1 MGGDWHQATGMED
14 IRRCECLSVP
24 FRVGCLLIFFAQ
36 DQLMTRAPTCQRCQS
51 LRHECYGLP
60 DRVCG
65 RCQRDKKT
73 CQDVVFVGK
82 SPSHFLG
89 YLWAD
94 MVVVDSLP
102 AARHWVRLNIA
113 PVKPLTQPKRAASK
127 GKVTSRPTTRPC
139 LRKVTRVTSPTPE
152 VADVEVLLP
161 TIAGPSRAGHSPL
174 FVDSVGS
181 GDDHIEKGAPASS
194 GE

>member
-1 MGGDWHQATGMED
+1 
-14 IRRCECLSVP
+14 
-24 FRVGCLLIFFAQ
+24 
-36 DQLMTRAPTCQRCQS
+36 MTRVPMCQQCQA

-73 CQDVVFVGK
+73 CQDVVVVGK

-94 MVVVDSLP
+94 TVVVDSLP
-102 AARHWVRLNIA
+102 AAHHWVRLNVA
-113 PVKPLTQPKRAASK
+113 PVKPPTQPKRAASK
-127 GKVTSRPTTRPC
+127 GKATSRPTTRPRP
-139 LRKVTRVTSPTPE
+139 RKVTRVASPTPE
-152 VADVEVLLP
+152 VADVEVLP
-161 TIAGPSRAGHSPL
+161 PPIAGPSRVGRSPL

-181 GDDHIEKGAPASS
+181 GDDHIEKGAPTSS